1 MNAAHD
7 IKILEYCICIY
18 DLVEVV
24 FKKSFLESK
33 ILPSINT
40 YPIYKEKKTFWKKK
54 QKKNENKTQFSMVK
68 SQLMVYQNE

>member
-54 QKKNENKTQFSMVK
+54 KKKNENKTQFSMVK

>member
-54 QKKNENKTQFSMVK
+54 TKKNENKTQFSMVK

>member
-40 YPIYKEKKTFWKKK
+40 YPIYKEKKTFLKKK
-54 QKKNENKTQFSMVK
+54 KKKNENKTQFSMVK
-68 SQLMVYQNE
+68 IQLMVYQKE